1 METKSIQTKE
11 IGDYSSWL
19 FLKSNTALA
28 GASEGGGGG
37 GGDVC
42 SLANYSVAYEET
54 QSNRFSVFRDFVSS
68 LFPKAILFDFYF
80 IKSVHMQQS
89 NLRNC
94 IRHLAP
100 FLYVAIINTNHIVKT
115 NSTTATDH
123 NISNNNN
130 NDNNNN
136 SNENYKNN
144 QEYPSTR
151 KKMICLIT
159 VLRQKKM
166 ISFSFIF
173 DVGIFSWFES
183 TPHYKYFPYI
193 EDIFKLSCTNMHLTK
208 YVRAV
213 FIISYLD

>member
-11 IGDYSSWL
+11 IGDYPSWL

-28 GASEGGGGG
+28 GARGGG

-42 SLANYSVAYEET
+42 SLTNYSVAYEET
-54 QSNRFSVFRDFVSS
+54 QSNRFSVFRDFVSF

-80 IKSVHMQQS
+80 IKSVRMQQS

-94 IRHLAP
+94 IRYLAP

-136 SNENYKNN
+136 NNSNDNDKNN

-159 VLRQKKM
+159 VLRQKKND
-166 ISFSFIF
+166 FFF
-173 DVGIFSWFES
+173 FHF
-183 TPHYKYFPYI
+183 
-193 EDIFKLSCTNMHLTK
+193 
-208 YVRAV
+208 
-213 FIISYLD
+213 